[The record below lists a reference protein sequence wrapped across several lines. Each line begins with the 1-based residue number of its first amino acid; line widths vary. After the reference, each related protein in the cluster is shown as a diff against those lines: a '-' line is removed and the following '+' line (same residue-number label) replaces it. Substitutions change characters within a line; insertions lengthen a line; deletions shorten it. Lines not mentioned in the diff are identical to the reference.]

1 MGALLIPVLTCAAI
15 VLVGAALALS
25 QFCLV
30 RSVLAI
36 RKGDLSPA
44 RCLVGLSLLIAISL
58 VVLAQWHGGE
68 TMPTYPPR
76 LSVLFGGLLFG
87 IAARANGGCFV
98 GTLNRLCRGDWRRL
112 FTVGGWILGY
122 ALLRL
127 PPISSHHQS
136 SLEVGL
142 VLGGLGTLLWQLNSK
157 ARQLQQ
163 RFIPNPSEPKL
174 NGRLAWALMLCT
186 GFLVG
191 LLHHSGLPWD
201 PSSLAKALGH
211 SLRGVPLTLASAYA
225 LWIPAGIALVHGVRN
240 DWDWIGPQPKDAAL
254 LLWGMLMALGS
265 VWGMGANDSYLFR
278 YLPLGSL
285 HAALGLAAMAAG
297 IVLGDWLLSR
307 GANHEHQPPTPAISA
322 TDKTVPWQSRQPP
335 PPSATFQG

>member
-1 MGALLIPVLTCAAI
+1 MGALLIPIFTGAAI
-15 VLVGAALALS
+15 VMVGVALALS

-30 RSVLAI
+30 RSVLGI
-36 RKGDLSPA
+36 RRGDLSPA

-58 VVLAQWHGGE
+58 IVIAHWRGGE

-98 GTLNRLCRGDWRRL
+98 GTLNRLCKGDWRRL

-127 PPISSHHQS
+127 PPISAHHQS
-136 SLEVGL
+136 PVEVGL
-142 VLGGLGTLLWQLNSK
+142 VLGGLTGLLWLLNRR
-157 ARQLQQ
+157 ARRLQQ
-163 RFIPNPSEPKL
+163 RFAPNPAEPKL
-174 NGRLAWALMLCT
+174 NGRLAWALMLST

-211 SLRGVPLTLASAYA
+211 RLTGTPFPLVNAYA
-225 LWIPAGIALVHGVRN
+225 LWVPVGIALVHGLRR
-240 DWDWIGPQPKDAAL
+240 DWKWIGLQPKDAAL

-285 HAALGLAAMAAG
+285 HAAIGLVAMAAG
-297 IVLGDWLLSR
+297 ILLGDWLFS
-307 GANHEHQPPTPAISA
+307 QPIG
-322 TDKTVPWQSRQPP
+322 W
-335 PPSATFQG
+335 PSQRRK